1 MYNSDLEFVVY
12 MEHQLPLKVSNGK
25 PSRSWFDPLRIRMNG
40 IRNPEKIHLWFG
52 IWGEVAGMCAIF
64 CTQQRPWISL
74 SFYLLQRHKE
84 NLSPLRKFLFKSS
97 ISQKMQQ
104 ASKIISQSHWDWKT
118 NWHLITMSIESET
131 QNVLLMETKCT
142 EITME

>member
-25 PSRSWFDPLRIRMNG
+25 PSRSWFDPLRIWMNG
-40 IRNPEKIHLWFG
+40 IRNPEKIHFWFG
-52 IWGEVAGMCAIF
+52 IWGEVAGICAIF
-64 CTQQRPWISL
+64 CTRQRPWIGL
-74 SFYLLQRHKE
+74 SFCLLQIHKE
-84 NLSPLRKFLFKSS
+84 NLSPLRKFLFKNS

-104 ASKIISQSHWDWKT
+104 ASKIISQPHWDWKT

-131 QNVLLMETKCT
+131 QNVLLMKTKCT